1 MIIRDILNL
10 KGSTI
15 FSVAPDG
22 RVADAVAIMVQNDIG
37 SLVVMASG
45 RMVGMLTFREVLK
58 GLHARHGNL
67 GDLPVA
73 EVMVKDPLTC
83 KADDTSEILRELMT
97 GHHVRYVPVQEDGK
111 LLGVISFHDIAKA
124 AIKEASFENRLLKR
138 YIKNWPEGESAPAP
152 GAEPAKG
159 QG

>member
-22 RVADAVAIMVQNDIG
+22 RVADAVALMVKNDIG
-37 SLVVMASG
+37 SLVVMADG
-45 RMVGMLTFREVLK
+45 KMAGMLTFREVLK
-58 GLHARHGNL
+58 GLDAQRGNL
-67 GDLPVA
+67 GDLPVR
-73 EVMVKDPLTC
+73 EVMVQEPVAC
-83 KADDTSEILRELMT
+83 NPDDTLDTLREVMT
-97 GHHVRYVPVQEDGK
+97 RQHVRYVPVQEGGA

-138 YIKNWPEGESAPAP
+138 YIKDWPEGDAPP
-152 GAEPAKG
+152 VGG
-159 QG
+159 